1 MVYVT
6 VCRLQRAVSR
16 WQEVV
21 RRRLSQREQAADNLH
36 HRMLKRRAWQGW
48 REVHV
53 SWYLRGVNMYLGNI
67 EVASIFRG

>member
-1 MVYVT
+1 MCSSVVYVT

-21 RRRLSQREQAADNLH
+21 RWRLSQREQAADNLH

-53 SWYLRGVNMYLGNI
+53 YMIGVWEI
-67 EVASIFRG
+67 